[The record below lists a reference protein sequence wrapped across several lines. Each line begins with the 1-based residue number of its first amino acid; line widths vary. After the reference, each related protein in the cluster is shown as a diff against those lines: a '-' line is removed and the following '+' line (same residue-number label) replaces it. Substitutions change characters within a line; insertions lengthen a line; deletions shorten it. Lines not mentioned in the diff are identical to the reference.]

1 MRFQLNIML
10 TENDYL
16 AFNLFHALDS
26 AEGKRQAKK
35 SRIILLTTFFV
46 VVVLLLFILDPG
58 PLSITYCILLG
69 VWLSYRIFFLRRVL
83 TKNIKRY
90 IKKTLKEG
98 KRPFTPSSTIEFY
111 EDYMVEITESTRT
124 ELRYNAFEKI
134 CVVDNQHI
142 FLYNTGSTAFIICI
156 PQIQTQANPLE
167 LLHFLSEKCGT
178 VEYY

>member
-1 MRFQLNIML
+1 MRFQLNITV
-10 TENDYL
+10 TEDDYL

-35 SRIILLTTFFV
+35 SRIILLTTFCAV
-46 VVVLLLFILDPG
+46 AVLLLFILDPG

-83 TKNIKRY
+83 TKSLKKY
-90 IKKTLKEG
+90 IKKTQKEG
-98 KRPFTPSSTIEFY
+98 KQPFTPSSTLEFY
-111 EDYMVEITESTRT
+111 EEYMVEITESTRM

-142 FLYNTGSTAFIICI
+142 FLYNNSNTAFIICI
-156 PQIQTQANPLE
+156 PQIRMQANPTD
-167 LLHFLSEKCGT
+167 LLQFLSEKCGT